1 MKVLEAI
8 WAPSIGIVGRAKVRQ
23 RFVFSLNRAL
33 LSAFLCLQGT
43 VLAVFP
49 QRESPHYREA
59 IEKYRAKD
67 YTAALAAAQRALQ
80 EDGNNASNVHIYGL
94 TQAALGQFAEAEE
107 NLQKAIALEPA
118 EPSFHYD
125 YGYVLYQ
132 QKKYDQSVP
141 VLKRAVELD
150 GENLM
155 ARYLLGKAYV
165 ICHGSLH
172 IDKFGEL
179 SLEQFKFIAEKNP
192 RFPTVHLHMGMI
204 YANAGDQDKALQEL
218 TTELEL
224 YPRNVQARLEIG
236 EILLKRG
243 EIDKAYEHLVQA
255 EKEAPTIAMVHYN
268 LAMVYRKKAQT
279 AEAIKAAQRCIE
291 LDPNFAE
298 GHYLLSQLYRQSG
311 QAELARQEMA
321 LFQEIKKKGIASPGF
336 GHQ

>member
-1 MKVLEAI
+1 MKVFEAT
-8 WAPSIGIVGRAKVRQ
+8 WMPSVESVGGVRVRQ
-23 RFVFSLNRAL
+23 HFVFR
-33 LSAFLCLQGT
+33 LSQTFLCAFLFFQGT
-43 VLAVFP
+43 TFPAFP
-49 QRESPHYREA
+49 QGESSSYQEA
-59 IEKYRAKD
+59 VQKYRAKD
-67 YTAALAAAQRALQ
+67 YTAALAAAKRALQ
-80 EDGNNASNVHIYGL
+80 EDGNNASYLHIYGL
-94 TQAALGQFAEAEE
+94 TQAALQQFAEAEE
-107 NLQKAIALEPA
+107 NLQRAVALEPA
-118 EPSFHYD
+118 EANFHYD

-132 QKKYDQSVP
+132 QRKYDQSVP

-179 SLEQFKFIAEKNP
+179 SLEQFKFIAERNP
-192 RFPTVHLHMGMI
+192 RFPTVHLHIGMI

-224 YPRNVQARLEIG
+224 YPRNVQARMEIG

-243 EIDKAYEHLVQA
+243 EIDKAYEHFIQA
-255 EKEAPTIAMVHYN
+255 EKEAPAIAMVHYN
-268 LAMVYRKKAQT
+268 LAMVYRKKTQT
-279 AEAIKAAQRCIE
+279 TEAIKAAERCIK

-298 GHYLLSQLYRQSG
+298 GHYLLAQLYRQAG
-311 QAELARQEMA
+311 QAELARREMT

>member
-1 MKVLEAI
+1 MRDSRAT
-8 WAPSIGIVGRAKVRQ
+8 WAPSIGIGGRARQ
-23 RFVFSLNRAL
+23 WRPLVLSLSRTL
-33 LSAFLCLQGT
+33 LPAFLLFQGANFPAFAQGESSSYQE
-43 VLAVFP
+43 AV
-49 QRESPHYREA
+49 Q
-59 IEKYRAKD
+59 KYRAKD
-67 YTAALAAAQRALQ
+67 YTAALAAAKRALQ
-80 EDGNNASNVHIYGL
+80 EDGNNASYLHIYGL
-94 TQAALGQFAEAEE
+94 TQAALQQFAEAEE
-107 NLQKAIALEPA
+107 NLQRAVALEPA
-118 EPSFHYD
+118 EANFHYD

-132 QKKYDQSVP
+132 QRKYDQSVP

-165 ICHGSLH
+165 ICHGTLH

-179 SLEQFKFIAEKNP
+179 SLEQFKFIAERNP
-192 RFPTVHLHMGMI
+192 RFPTVHLHIGMI

-243 EIDKAYEHLVQA
+243 EIDRAYEHFVQA

-279 AEAIKAAQRCIE
+279 EEAIKAAQRCIE

-298 GHYLLSQLYRQSG
+298 GHYLLAQLYRQAG
-311 QAELARQEMA
+311 QAELARREMT